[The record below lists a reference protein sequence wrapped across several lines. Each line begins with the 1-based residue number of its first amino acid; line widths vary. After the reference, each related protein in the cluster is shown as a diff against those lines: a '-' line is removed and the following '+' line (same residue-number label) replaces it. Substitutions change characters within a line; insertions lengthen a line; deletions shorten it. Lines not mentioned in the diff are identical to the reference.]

1 LEGRT
6 PNAVYIETESCFSR
20 PVFTISGSETVQ
32 GKPAISE
39 SESDQ
44 GVIRTSD
51 AEQLETIAAESC
63 AEQGMEA

>member
-1 LEGRT
+1 M
-6 PNAVYIETESCFSR
+6 
-20 PVFTISGSETVQ
+20 Q